1 MSSLTELEKDLIR
14 LLMVRNTLQ
23 VLFEI
28 HDQSNHK
35 LATSVI
41 MRYVIL
47 ELDNFIDY
55 QSSMLG
61 KLNDKQKKYVFCLS
75 GFLEE
80 INRNKTLVR
89 KIRNGWIGHIQN
101 KDNFKEDIMDLIK
114 NSTLDGDQEI
124 IIMGLCVISYVDALK
139 IVLMEEFDNANERY
153 NATRESSVHATI
165 LNNDTINQI
174 IKQKTEF
181 SKHKLRLIG
190 FSSL

>member
-1 MSSLTELEKDLIR
+1 
-14 LLMVRNTLQ
+14 MVRNTLQ